1 MVYTDNSKILP
12 NNIDLL
18 ECDAEYVGTVFL
30 PFRFKF
36 KHESCFST
44 FQNKVAAAAIH
55 YKIKN
60 FFMSVPMFFCIKN
73 WYILAIQNFY
83 NTMLTCGCDT
93 FQVLRSKL

>member
-18 ECDAEYVGTVFL
+18 ECDTEYVGTVFL

-44 FQNKVAAAAIH
+44 FQNKVAAVAIH

-60 FFMSVPMFFCIKN
+60 FFMSVPMFFLYQELVHSN
-73 WYILAIQNFY
+73 NS
-83 NTMLTCGCDT
+83 T
-93 FQVLRSKL
+93 FLQHNVDLWM